1 MTTGAGDGW
10 GIVMAKLVASG
21 AGLLAAVLLV
31 GPSLAA
37 DIRATPKRERAAQP
51 QRAPQQQASNWSGGQ
66 AGGSNGASSVNNNF
80 VEPGAYNFYDC
91 FEFCQETP
99 FSFSGSKT
107 SYIVGAFLGWRWQFG
122 SMVAGVEG
130 DVYWKKGETALVQ
143 HTDTSA
149 FPVFD
154 YLCCE
159 TFTGSLKQGWDGSFR
174 GRFGVLVTPWTLLY
188 GTAGLAIGQI
198 SGSFSYYAESLSGVV
213 VSGAASWTETRLG
226 GTVGVGA
233 ETELLY
239 GIKGRVEYRYTD
251 FGKFTRDVPLAA
263 SVSCS
268 PSDCG
273 TNAHIEMRASNH
285 RVTVGLGFDFSPPPP
300 PIP

>member
-1 MTTGAGDGW
+1 MGGAIGGGW
-10 GIVMAKLVASG
+10 GIVMAKLIASG
-21 AGLLAAVLLV
+21 AGLLAALLV
-31 GPSLAA
+31 AGPSLAA

-51 QRAPQQQASNWSGGQ
+51 QRAPQQQQASNWSGGQ

-80 VEPGAYNFYDC
+80 VEPGAYNFHDC
-91 FEFCQETP
+91 FSLCQETP

-107 SYIVGAFLGWRWQFG
+107 SYIVGGFLGWRWQFG
-122 SMVAGVEG
+122 SMVAGIEG

-143 HTDTSA
+143 HTDTTFVPFLWS
-149 FPVFD
+149 
-154 YLCCE
+154 E
-159 TFTGSLKQGWDGSFR
+159 TFTGSLKQGWDGSLR

-198 SGSFSYYAESLSGVV
+198 SGSFSYHAESYPSFVV
-213 VSGAASWTETRLG
+213 VSGASSWTETRLG

-233 ETELLY
+233 ETEILY
-239 GIKGRVEYRYTD
+239 GIKGRIEYRYTD
-251 FGKFTRDVPLAA
+251 FGKFTRDVPLSS

-268 PSDCG
+268 PGICG
-273 TNAHIEMRASNH
+273 TNAHIDMRASNH

>member
-1 MTTGAGDGW
+1 MP
-10 GIVMAKLVASG
+10 KLAVSG
-21 AGLLAAVLLV
+21 AGLLAALLVV

-51 QRAPQQQASNWSGGQ
+51 QRAPQQQQQASNWSGGQ

-80 VEPGAYNFYDC
+80 VEPGAFNFYDC
-91 FEFCQETP
+91 QFVTCFSPTVETP

-107 SYIVGAFLGWRWQFG
+107 SYIIGGFLGWRWQFG

-143 HTDTSA
+143 HTDTT
-149 FPVFD
+149 FID

-159 TFTGSLKQGWDGSFR
+159 TFTGSIKQGWDASLR

-198 SGSFSYYAESLSGVV
+198 SGSFSYHSESWVFGNVV
-213 VSGAASWTETRLG
+213 AGAASWTETRLG

-239 GIKGRVEYRYTD
+239 GIKGRIEYRYTD
-251 FGKFTRDVPLAA
+251 FGKFTRDVPL
-263 SVSCS
+263 SSSFPCD
-268 PSDCG
+268 PGFCG
-273 TNAHIEMRASNH
+273 TNAHIDMRASNH
-285 RVTVGLGFDFSPPPP
+285 RVTVGLGFDFWAPP